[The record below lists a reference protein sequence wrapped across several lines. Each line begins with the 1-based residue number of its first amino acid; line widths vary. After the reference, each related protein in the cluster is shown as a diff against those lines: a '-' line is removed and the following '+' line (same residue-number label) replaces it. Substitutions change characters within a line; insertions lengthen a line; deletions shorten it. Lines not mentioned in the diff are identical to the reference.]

1 MSIFQKLSNRLDDPQ
16 EAHKSSNDY
25 LDYLF
30 SHYKDRLLK
39 ETNLDQL
46 IKLPDYQKRK
56 TIEKLIADMLEE
68 EKVIIAQMDKAKLL
82 EMILND
88 SVGYGPL
95 EPLLH
100 DDEITEI
107 MVNAPDEVY
116 IERNGNITLNTG
128 HEGSLTT
135 VHANSP
141 QDAMSRLE
149 AMILMSNPSM
159 TAEVIRPYISAAIHL
174 VAQTLRLSDG
184 TRKIV
189 SIAEV
194 VSEDEDLKLKE
205 IFRFVRQGVEVT
217 GQVIGYFTATGY
229 VPDCVHRLKTFGHEL
244 PADLFRPE
252 EGAVSRV
259 G

>member
-1 MSIFQKLSNRLDDPQ
+1 
-16 EAHKSSNDY
+16 
-25 LDYLF
+25 
-30 SHYKDRLLK
+30 
-39 ETNLDQL
+39 
-46 IKLPDYQKRK
+46 
-56 TIEKLIADMLEE
+56 
-68 EKVIIAQMDKAKLL
+68 
-82 EMILND
+82 
-88 SVGYGPL
+88 
-95 EPLLH
+95 
-100 DDEITEI
+100 
-107 MVNAPDEVY
+107 
-116 IERNGNITLNTG
+116 
-128 HEGSLTT
+128 
-135 VHANSP
+135 
-141 QDAMSRLE
+141 MSRLE